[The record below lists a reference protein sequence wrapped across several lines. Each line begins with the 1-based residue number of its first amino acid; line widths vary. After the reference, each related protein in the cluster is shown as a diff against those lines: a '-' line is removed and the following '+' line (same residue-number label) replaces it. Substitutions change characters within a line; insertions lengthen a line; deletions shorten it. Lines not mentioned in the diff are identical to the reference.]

1 MSAAPRVTR
10 EPSLAGAGRAAAA
23 PLLFG
28 ALVGA
33 LVAGRL
39 ETGLACLLVA
49 AVAAW
54 WVGAPRVHG
63 RWWRVIGVSVVLAFA
78 LNLYL
83 DPGRP
88 LPGPHL
94 GRWAPTA
101 EGARLGLLFALR
113 LAGAAVALH
122 GLRAAWPGERAA
134 DEIAR
139 RMMPLERLR
148 VPVRDARAIVGL
160 AVRFAPLLTEEA
172 ERIARLQALRAG
184 RAPRTALEWLE
195 RKRAVTVPVFV
206 HALER
211 AEQVALVL
219 EARHYRTRPLPPGA
233 PTGWG
238 WRGAG
243 LVLAGAS
250 LVWRGR

>member
-1 MSAAPRVTR
+1 VAS
-10 EPSLAGAGRAAAA
+10 AAA
-23 PLLFG
+23 PLLLG

-33 LVAGRL
+33 LVAGRW
-39 ETGLACLLVA
+39 ETGLVCLMVA
-49 AVAAW
+49 ALAAW
-54 WVGAPRVHG
+54 RVQAPRISG
-63 RWWRVIGVSVVLAFA
+63 RWWRVVLVSVVLAFV

-83 DPGRP
+83 DPGRA
-88 LPGPHL
+88 LPGPRI

-113 LAGAAVALH
+113 LTGAAVALH

-139 RMMPLERLR
+139 RMMPLEKLR
-148 VPVRDARAIVGL
+148 VPVRDARAMVGL
-160 AVRFAPLLTEEA
+160 AVRFAPLLADEA
-172 ERIARLQALRAG
+172 ERIARLQTLRAG
-184 RAPRTALEWLE
+184 RAPRTVFEWLE

-211 AEQVALVL
+211 AEQVALAL
-219 EARHYRTRPLPPGA
+219 EARHYRTRPLPPGT
-233 PTGWG
+233 PSGWG